1 MTIYR
6 KLSLLEVDSMSI
18 YAISPIKKNNNL
30 VGIRL
35 FSEDN
40 GSVVNSRIE
49 QVIQYIRDGKDI
61 RNLGLKNGKLEWT
74 QGAMDRYPVLDAD
87 TLQILDN
94 KNSLIVLGYR
104 DDEELGNNLRIYSV
118 ANYLGQVVELDEKKL
133 VQYAD
138 QYQLAN
144 CKLVPKT
151 GPVRH
156 LVSLGGELKYMSSE
170 VTWEYDNYYR
180 ELVIR
185 LPEAKI
191 TKLTIPD
198 RVKGNKVLYPY
209 NAVVIPSTKAKN
221 ITHIKMSNG
230 IERLTGNLFKAFT
243 RLRSLDIDCNI
254 EYISDSLQDNYC
266 LEEVRI
272 KHLNHGTIPSSFF
285 RDLVN
290 LKKVTIGN
298 TLKRI
303 GHSAFRGCKNLD
315 LTSVLKEGLIEI
327 GNSAFA
333 DCGMTEL
340 VIPST
345 VSDLDITAFDNCKN
359 LKKVLFKGNK
369 LKITS
374 NKYNEKDKN
383 TLMFSGCGQ
392 VDVYVPYGTNLREHL
407 GPNVTI
413 HESEPTAGDLK
424 AERIEKKATIL
435 GVDVSAH
442 EIAKTPSE
450 VLGIL
455 TSITEADWK
464 KIVNEILVDA
474 KNNVTKNVVRGV
486 DGLMF
491 ENKSLLSCRSDIK
504 KVQVSNDFALIWE
517 NRLLKVVFINREVC
531 KKALEEVISHYKIYY
546 RNYNINNY
554 AYSLPVKNIYNSST
568 NPVKNIEIISPESF
582 KVIRKYGKGVEE
594 IYTIHDTRRYY

>member
-1 MTIYR
+1 
-6 KLSLLEVDSMSI
+6 MSI
-18 YAISPIKKNNNL
+18 YAISTIKKNNNL

-35 FSEDN
+35 FSEDT

-87 TLQILDN
+87 TLQILAN

-104 DDEELGNNLRIYSV
+104 DDEELGNDLSIYSV
-118 ANYLGQVVELDEKKL
+118 ANYLGQVAELDEKRL

-151 GPVRH
+151 GPVRYI
-156 LVSLGGELKYMSSE
+156 VSLGGELKYMSSE

-180 ELVIR
+180 ELVCK

-198 RVKGNKVLYPY
+198 RVKGDKVLYPY
-209 NAVVIPSTKAKN
+209 DAVVIPSTKAKN

-230 IERLTGNLFKAFT
+230 IERLTGNLFKSFT

-254 EYISDSLQDNYC
+254 EYISDSLQDNYY

-272 KHLNHGTIPSSFF
+272 KRLNHGTIPSYFF
-285 RDLVN
+285 RDLGN
-290 LKKVTIGN
+290 LKKLTIGN
-298 TLKRI
+298 TVKII
-303 GHSAFRGCKNLD
+303 GNSAFRGCKNLNIQE
-315 LTSVLKEGLIEI
+315 LLKEGLVEI
-327 GNSAFA
+327 GTRAFA
-333 DCGMTEL
+333 DCNIAEI

-345 VSDLDITAFDNCKN
+345 VSNLDKTAFDNCKN
-359 LKKVLFKGNK
+359 LRKVVFKGNK
-369 LKITS
+369 LKITFD
-374 NKYNEKDKN
+374 KYNEKDRES
-383 TLMFSGCGQ
+383 TMFSGCGQ
-392 VDVYVPYGTNLREHL
+392 VDVYVPYGTNIRDYV

-424 AERIEKKATIL
+424 AEKIEKKATII

-464 KIVNEILVDA
+464 RIVNEILVDA
-474 KNNVTKNVVRGV
+474 KNNVTTNVIRGV

-491 ENKSLLSCRSDIK
+491 ETKRMGDWRTNIK
-504 KVQVSNDFALIWE
+504 KVQVSNDFALLWDTRSI
-517 NRLLKVVFINREVC
+517 KVVFINREIC
-531 KKALEEVISHYKIYY
+531 KKALERDILAYQRFN
-546 RNYNINNY
+546 RNSTEF
-554 AYSLPVKNIYNSST
+554 AYELPTKNVSNSST
-568 NPVKNIEIISPESF
+568 NPVKSIEILSDESF
-582 KVIRKYGKGVEE
+582 KVIRKYGTEREE
-594 IYTIHDTRRYY
+594 IYSINDTRRYY